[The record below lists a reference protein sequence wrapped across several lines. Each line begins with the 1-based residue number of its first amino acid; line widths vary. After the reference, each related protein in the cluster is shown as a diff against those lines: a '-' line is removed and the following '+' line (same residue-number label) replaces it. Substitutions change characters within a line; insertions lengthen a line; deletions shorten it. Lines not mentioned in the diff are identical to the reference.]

1 MGGIKK
7 AILVILSIIVLVLAV
22 VSGYVIK
29 LTNDASRT
37 VNNIT
42 ESVDRD
48 TSLREEVVNT
58 RNLDPFSVL
67 LLGIDTGDLGRTETG
82 RSDTMMV
89 VTINPKTEQT
99 TIVSLDRDIYT
110 KIVGNNTYDKLNH
123 AYAYGGTKM
132 AIESVQNLLDIPID
146 HYVSINLKGLK
157 DLITAVGGIEVE
169 NAVEFTLDGI
179 HVPAGSITLDGE
191 TGLAYARMR
200 YEDPEGDVGR
210 QKRQREVLTKV
221 VAKITS
227 VNTITNYQ
235 KILRAVEDNTKT
247 DLTWD
252 QMIDL
257 ATNYLSALNTTKSL
271 QLQGEGELINDVYY
285 QILGENNL
293 LAVQNTLKNQ
303 LELAASKTLNLTAD
317 ASQLLFDDATSYSE
331 AESYSE

>member
-22 VSGYVIK
+22 VSGYAIK